1 MPFAEP
7 LLPAVMVIQA
17 VLLLA
22 VQPQPM
28 PAVTLTLPLLAPDTT
43 DALEDE
49 REYVQGA
56 AAWLTVK
63 VCPTM
68 VKDPV
73 RGVMLVLA
81 AIE

>member
-1 MPFAEP
+1 MPFPEP

-22 VQPQPM
+22 VQLQPM
-28 PAVTLTLPLLAPDTT
+28 PAVTLTLPLLALDTT

-49 REYVQGA
+49 IEYVQGA

-63 VCPTM
+63 VCPAM
-68 VKDPV
+68 LKDPDCGLV
-73 RGVMLVLA
+73 LVLA
-81 AIE
+81 ATE

>member
-1 MPFAEP
+1 MPEP

-22 VQPQPM
+22 VQLQPM
-28 PAVTLTLPLLAPDTT
+28 PAVTLTLPLLALDTT

-49 REYVQGA
+49 IEYVQGA

-63 VCPTM
+63 VCPAI
-68 VKDPV
+68 VKDPDCGLV
-73 RGVMLVLA
+73 LVLA
-81 AIE
+81 ATE

>member
-1 MPFAEP
+1 M
-7 LLPAVMVIQA
+7 LPAVMVIQA

-28 PAVTLTLPLLAPDTT
+28 PAATLTLPLLALDTT

-49 REYVQGA
+49 VEYVQGA

-63 VCPTM
+63 VWPAI
-68 VKDPV
+68 VIVPV
-73 RGVMLVLA
+73 RGVVVLLA
-81 AIE
+81 ATE